1 MYTFVFLYISSV
13 VIFNSQCCHQV
24 VSASLE
30 KKSQSNISVLK
41 LQFVLHLTNVGLNF
55 LTSSSEEKNSNHSDE
70 EEFSHTHHQHYVAQS
85 RTICMNGATK
95 KRITEESWKQKDL
108 K

>member
-24 VSASLE
+24 VSGSLE
-30 KKSQSNISVLK
+30 NKWQSNISVLN

-85 RTICMNGATK
+85 RTICTSIN
-95 KRITEESWKQKDL
+95 
-108 K
+108 